1 MKKLLCI
8 SLTVILLLTM
18 GGCKEMDN
26 KTPGEKPQTL
36 TYEDIYSGTL
46 FKPDAEAPAGQSLHY
61 SCDGYFG
68 DVHPFYHD
76 GKMYMFYLSTGRETG
91 SVHQPFSSMLCVS
104 DDMIHYQ
111 PVELVMDPANPP
123 EQELYFALGVYV
135 DADGRFRSCYGKGS
149 YVGGSVSD
157 ELITWSNGAE
167 PYMDEET
174 TMLRYKYRV
183 SFDSDVYSGRDPYIT
198 YDSETESYYCVVMNY
213 YSDQAD
219 KGEKGLALYIGNR
232 EGIYSTKAVKLVSFT
247 GTGDPECP
255 QLLKIGNRWYL
266 FYSVYGSG
274 AGGGVG
280 GLSYRMGGEGELP
293 QNVDW
298 ENAREYSLDGGD
310 LHAAQL
316 VNVGDK
322 LYMYGW
328 LNYEPHANVW
338 GGYLN
343 LPREVYQSENGTL
356 LTRCDPYLTEKLN
369 KGQWAQ
375 FTSENTVCK
384 NISADAARFVSKGNG
399 MVTLQQQFG
408 RTFLTADLTLPAG
421 ADCAGFTLTQ
431 GSFQYFVGLRREEE
445 KLILTVSS
453 QGKEPESAYIRVD
466 DASTIQFR
474 LKVIVDGPF
483 VEAFVNDSHSV
494 SAHTRLKS
502 DPVTYGLLLNGAET
516 AAEDATVNALAD
528 YQNIGE

>member
-8 SLTVILLLTM
+8 CLTVILLLTM
-18 GGCKEMDN
+18 GGCKEMEN
-26 KTPGEKPQTL
+26 EPTVPKPAEL
-36 TYEDIYSGTL
+36 TYEELYSGTM
-46 FKPDAEAPAGQSLHY
+46 FKPDAAAPAGQSLHY

-76 GKMYMFYLSTGRETG
+76 GKMYMYYLSTGRETG
-91 SVHQPFSSMLCVS
+91 SVRQTFSSMLCVS
-104 DDMIHYQ
+104 DDMIHYE
-111 PVELVMDPANPP
+111 PVELKMDPTNPP
-123 EQELYFALGVYV
+123 EQDLYFALGVYI
-135 DADGRFRSCYGKGS
+135 DAEGRFRSCYGKGS

-157 ELITWSNGAE
+157 DLITWSNGAE
-167 PYMDEET
+167 PYMDDKT
-174 TMLRYKYRV
+174 GMLRYKHRV
-183 SFDSDVYSGRDPYIT
+183 PFDSDVYSGRDPYIT
-198 YDSETESYYCVVMNY
+198 YDAETETYYCVVMNY
-213 YSDQAD
+213 YSAQAD
-219 KGEKGLALYIGNR
+219 KGEKGLALYTGSR
-232 EGIYSTKAVKLVSFT
+232 DGIYSTEAVKMVSFT

-280 GLSYRMGGEGELP
+280 RLSYRMGGEGQLP
-293 QNVDW
+293 QDVDW
-298 ENAREYSLDGGD
+298 ENSKEYCLDGGD

-369 KGQWAQ
+369 KGQWEQ
-375 FTSENTVCK
+375 FAAENTAHRNV
-384 NISADAARFVSKGNG
+384 AAEGTRFVSQGNG
-399 MVTLQQQFG
+399 EVTLRQQYD
-408 RTFLTADLTLPAG
+408 RTFLTADISLPVG
-421 ADCAGFTLTQ
+421 ADCAGYTLTQ
-431 GSFQYFVGLRREEE
+431 DNFQYFVGLRREKE
-445 KLILTVSS
+445 KLFLAVST
-453 QGKEPESAYIRVD
+453 QGKETESAYIEID
-466 DASTIQFR
+466 DASATEFK

-483 VEAFVNDSHSV
+483 VEAFVNDSYSV
-494 SAHTRLKS
+494 SAHTWLKS
-502 DPVTYGLLLNGAET
+502 KAMTYGLLLRGT
-516 AAEDATVNALAD
+516 DSAAENATVSALTD
-528 YQNIGE
+528 YNNILE